1 MKGKNR
7 RPPLQKV
14 AARYEMHIAVAL
26 LYGCGV
32 SQNCLSSQLPFA
44 SYFLTVD
51 GCFPEAL
58 AGSGISLRLS
68 RCFKLWP
75 KVCIVCSVSRRLEL
89 LKMWCFLSGGSTFVG
104 EVIG

>member
-1 MKGKNR
+1 MAGHR
-7 RPPLQKV
+7 RPPFKKV

-32 SQNCLSSQLPFA
+32 SQNCLSSQRPCSAF
-44 SYFLTVD
+44 FLTVD

-75 KVCIVCSVSRRLEL
+75 KVCIVCSVSRRL
-89 LKMWCFLSGGSTFVG
+89 
-104 EVIG
+104 